1 MERNTTTSDST
12 NFPEF
17 YQKYRNLVLV
27 FIISRIP
34 HKYEAEDLVQ
44 DVFIRLWENWTFVN
58 KSTVWSLLFTIARN
72 IVIDKIRR
80 HYIQEDFV
88 SYIYNNVQETG
99 GNPVEERMYYLDLK
113 QRHDRIISRLPARRR
128 HIYELSFNDELSCP
142 SIAKVMSLS
151 SRTVEGQLL
160 VARKTVRTC
169 LQDKYSKVG

>member
-1 MERNTTTSDST
+1 MERNTTTFALT
-12 NFPEF
+12 HFPEF
-17 YQKYRNLVLV
+17 YQKNRNLVLT

-44 DVFIRLWENWTFVN
+44 DVFIRLWENWAFVN

-88 SYIYNNVQETG
+88 SYIYNNVKETKD
-99 GNPVEERMYYLDLK
+99 NPVEERMYYMDLK
-113 QRHDRIISRLPARRR
+113 QRHDKIISRLPAKRRR
-128 HIYELSFNDELSCP
+128 IYELSFNDGLPCP
-142 SIAKVMSLS
+142 TIAKVMSLS

-160 VARKTVRTC
+160 VARKTGRTY
-169 LQDKYSKVG
+169 LQDEWSKVG

>member
-12 NFPEF
+12 NFPDF

-27 FIISRIP
+27 FIMSRIP

-80 HYIQEDFV
+80 HYIPV
-88 SYIYNNVQETG
+88 SYTH
-99 GNPVEERMYYLDLK
+99 LT
-113 QRHDRIISRLPARRR
+113 LPTILR
-128 HIYELSFNDELSCP
+128 
-142 SIAKVMSLS
+142 V
-151 SRTVEGQLL
+151 
-160 VARKTVRTC
+160 
-169 LQDKYSKVG
+169 

>member
-1 MERNTTTSDST
+1 M
-12 NFPEF
+12 
-17 YQKYRNLVLV
+17 
-27 FIISRIP
+27 
-34 HKYEAEDLVQ
+34 
-44 DVFIRLWENWTFVN
+44 
-58 KSTVWSLLFTIARN
+58 LFTIARN

-160 VARKTVRTC
+160 VARKTVRAC
-169 LQDKYSKVG
+169 LQDEYSKVG